1 MKNWMI
7 AVLSATLSLSAMAQ
21 QEELQELPGYVEF
34 GELTSVYGEP
44 KVMINIGGSLLK
56 FMSAAT
62 KSDPEASALLQG
74 LKGVRINVY
83 STEGQ
88 TGPALEQ
95 LTKVKSMLLDQDWE
109 PIVQVKKTEEEVQ
122 IFMKLDGEAVQGLFV
137 MAVDGDEAVFIN
149 IIGMIDPAKL
159 EQVMDQ
165 FDVKVDLKEP
175 T

>member
-1 MKNWMI
+1 MKKWMI

-62 KSDPEASALLQG
+62 KNDPEASELLQG
-74 LKGVRINVY
+74 LQGVRINVY

-109 PIVQVKKTEEEVQ
+109 PIVQVKKTDEEVQ
-122 IFMKLDGEAVQGLFV
+122 IFMKLDGEVVQGLVV

>member
-1 MKNWMI
+1 MKKWMI

-21 QEELQELPGYVEF
+21 QEELQALPGYVEF

-62 KSDPEASALLQG
+62 KNDPEAAALLQG
-74 LKGVRINVY
+74 LQGVRINVY

-109 PIVQVKKTEEEVQ
+109 PIVQVKETEEEVQ
-122 IFMKLDGEAVQGLFV
+122 IFMKLDGEAVQGLVV

-165 FDVKVDLKEP
+165 FDVEVDLKEP

>member
-1 MKNWMI
+1 MKKWMI

-34 GELTSVYGEP
+34 GELNSVYGEP

-62 KSDPEASALLQG
+62 KSDPEAAALLQG

-95 LTKVKSMLLDQDWE
+95 
-109 PIVQVKKTEEEVQ
+109 
-122 IFMKLDGEAVQGLFV
+122 
-137 MAVDGDEAVFIN
+137 
-149 IIGMIDPAKL
+149 
-159 EQVMDQ
+159 
-165 FDVKVDLKEP
+165 
-175 T
+175 

>member
-1 MKNWMI
+1 MKKWMI

-62 KSDPEASALLQG
+62 KNDPEASALFQG

-88 TGPALEQ
+88 TGPGLEQ

-109 PIVQVKKTEEEVQ
+109 PIVQVKEAEEEVQ
-122 IFMKLDGEAVQGLFV
+122 IFMKLDGEAVQGLVV